1 MIFITAEFEYTDNE
15 IVITIDGRGE
25 EGKWVIAVI
34 IGVPAMCIKIALPVH
49 LLQTI
54 AC

>member
-25 EGKWVIAVI
+25 EGKWEQAGQKEDEFERTNVQYEISD
-34 IGVPAMCIKIALPVH
+34 
-49 LLQTI
+49 
-54 AC
+54 